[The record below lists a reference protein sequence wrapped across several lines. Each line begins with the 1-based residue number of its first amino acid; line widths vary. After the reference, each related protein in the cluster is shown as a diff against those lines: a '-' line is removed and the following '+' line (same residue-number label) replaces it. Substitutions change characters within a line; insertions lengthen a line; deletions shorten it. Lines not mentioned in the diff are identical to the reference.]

1 MSPVDPAVVAA
12 MAAQNRAVVQTAAP
26 SLPEDGLPKIGPLE
40 GQAFLNPSA
49 APQVPAGSPRPLA
62 PGEYVTNPN
71 GSWSNEITTQTDAG
85 QVPELNK
92 GRPTVI
98 PTIWVVDGKPTRVD
112 EATAAKFAVQSG
124 LSFPS
129 FETEKEAD
137 AFTQKREGQWQSF
150 TPSDSKAWKT
160 VMPLYGASPTTVA
173 SKASENA
180 KTIEAVKAGGA
191 SR

>member
-1 MSPVDPAVVAA
+1 
-12 MAAQNRAVVQTAAP
+12 
-26 SLPEDGLPKIGPLE
+26 
-40 GQAFLNPSA
+40 
-49 APQVPAGSPRPLA
+49 
-62 PGEYVTNPN
+62 
-71 GSWSNEITTQTDAG
+71 
-85 QVPELNK
+85 
-92 GRPTVI
+92 
-98 PTIWVVDGKPTRVD
+98 VD